1 MSATGKDQVVKCH
14 LFWRERCFFSIV
26 IKGSKLNWDSD
37 ANTQYDTSLM
47 QVGRDEVKARMK
59 ELESE
64 LARAEQTS
72 QLREEVFT
80 SVLNPCYQ
88 FFPQIFKPF
97 FIGAKSRLATL
108 MLNYWGQYF
117 VSPILLE
124 QTNNHVHC
132 SIFIQKITSFALLKT
147 FTSVGLKSAEVSTRR
162 GEQIKNDM
170 HCI

>member
-1 MSATGKDQVVKCH
+1 MIQIKVADECN
-14 LFWRERCFFSIV
+14 RERPCSQMPLVLERMLFFSIV

-88 FFPQIFKPF
+88 FFP
-97 FIGAKSRLATL
+97 
-108 MLNYWGQYF
+108 
-117 VSPILLE
+117 
-124 QTNNHVHC
+124 
-132 SIFIQKITSFALLKT
+132 
-147 FTSVGLKSAEVSTRR
+147 
-162 GEQIKNDM
+162 
-170 HCI
+170 